1 MPFTPYHFGPGLLFG
16 VVLFPFLDFS
26 TMIVASIILDFE
38 PLIILALG
46 TGQPLH
52 GIMHTYLV
60 ATLVAMLVSAI
71 IWLLRGPLYQFISL
85 FGIDQEA
92 SKLRI
97 AVSCLIGTNSH
108 VLLDSFIYP
117 EMNPFFPIMGNPFLG
132 LISTAA
138 IYQFCLI
145 CGIAGIIVYVLR
157 FMIKRSNNE

>member
-1 MPFTPYHFGPGLLFG
+1 MPFTPYHFGPALLLG
-16 VVLFPFLDFS
+16 VIFFPFLDIIALLIS
-26 TMIVASIILDFE
+26 SVILDIE
-38 PLIILALG
+38 PLIILVIG

-71 IWLLRGPLYQFISL
+71 IWLLRGPLYQFLSL

-92 SKLRI
+92 SKMRI
-97 AVSCLIGTNSH
+97 VISSLIGTNSH

-132 LISTAA
+132 LIATAA

-145 CGIAGIIVYVLR
+145 CGVAGIIVYMFR
-157 FMIKRSNNE
+157 FLIKKSSNE